1 MNAADD
7 DMMTDTADGA
17 FSVGR
22 SRRAGPLWRA
32 CLTIAVALA
41 LVALA
46 AAERPAAAASGV
58 WQSERLAPGA
68 YMDARLVSAVNA
80 VGDLQTVPVGLHV
93 RLPDG
98 WKTYWRSPGEAGVPP
113 ATDWHAATNVAEAA
127 LSYPAPHRFT
137 LFGIDTFGYER
148 EVVFPIALRPE
159 ETGQA
164 TTLAGTV
171 DILTCSDICVP
182 AQFDLTLALPAG
194 PAVPD
199 AAAAN
204 LINRFATLVPGTGD
218 AAGLAIDTATVTA
231 GEPPVLRLTATAREP
246 FGQPDILVEAG
257 DGWSFAAPV
266 IDRQGDGTRLTAEI
280 EVTDRP
286 REAPP
291 LAGLPVTM
299 TLIDGARA
307 VEQGMVLAAAPA
319 SGSGFATLA
328 GILGLAVL
336 GGLILNLM
344 PCVLP
349 VLSLKLLS
357 LVGRGGEAPGSVRLG
372 FLATSAGI
380 VASFLVLA
388 AGVIALQASGQAVGW
403 GIQFQQPLFLVFM
416 IVLLTVFACNLLG
429 WFEVLLPTRV
439 ADTATGVLGRTGGHS
454 LGGQFATGAFATL
467 LATPCSAPF
476 LGTAV
481 GFALARG
488 AGEVLLV
495 FVALGIGLALPYLV
509 VAAVPKLATRLPRPG
524 RWMVVLKKLLSLA
537 LAATALW
544 LLTVLA
550 VQVSALA
557 AYVVGGL
564 MVALVLLLWGRRHL
578 GRPARRAAVALAL
591 GVALAAFVVPPQFSR
606 PAGAVE
612 AAGATDWVAFDR
624 ATIDTLV
631 ADGHVVFVDVTA
643 DWCLTCRANKALVI
657 DRGEVAALLDS
668 DGIVAV
674 QADWTLPDDRISDF
688 LASYGRYGIPFNIVY
703 GPQAPSGVPLPELL
717 TTGIVLDAIA
727 RAGG

>member
-1 MNAADD
+1 MTTIAD
-7 DMMTDTADGA
+7 
-17 FSVGR
+17 SPLRVGR
-22 SRRAGPLWRA
+22 PRIAEPLWRL
-32 CLTIAVALA
+32 CLAIAVALVLA
-41 LVALA
+41 MA
-46 AAERPAAAASGV
+46 AAPRPAAAASGV
-58 WQSERLAPGA
+58 WQSERLAPGT
-68 YMDARLVSAVNA
+68 YIDARLVSAVNA
-80 VGDLQTVPVGLHV
+80 VGDLETVPVGLHV

-98 WKTYWRSPGEAGVPP
+98 WKTYWRSPGDAGIPP

-159 ETGQA
+159 EPGRA
-164 TTLAGTV
+164 TTLSGTV

-182 AQFDLTLALPAG
+182 AQFDLALALPAG
-194 PAVPD
+194 PAAPD

-204 LINRFATLVPGTGD
+204 LINRFAVQVPATGD
-218 AAGLAIDTATVTA
+218 AAGLAIETATVAT
-231 GEPPVLRLTATAREP
+231 GETPVLHLTATAREP
-246 FGQPDILVEAG
+246 FDEPDILVEAG
-257 DGWSFAAPV
+257 DGWAFAAPV
-266 IDRQGDGTRLTAEI
+266 FDRQGDGTRLTAEI
-280 EVTDRP
+280 EVTERP
-286 REAPP
+286 NDAPP
-291 LAGLPVTM
+291 LVGLPVTM
-299 TLIDGARA
+299 TLIDGVRA
-307 VEQGMVLAAAPA
+307 MEQPMVLAQAPA
-319 SGSGFATLA
+319 SGSGSGFATLA

-357 LVGRGGEAPGSVRLG
+357 LVGRGGEAPGRVRLG

-439 ADTATGVLGRTGGHS
+439 TDTATGVLNRTGGYS

-488 AGEVLLV
+488 AGEVILV

-509 VAAVPKLATRLPRPG
+509 IAAVPALATRLPRPG

-537 LAATALW
+537 LVATALW
-544 LLTVLA
+544 LLTVMA

-564 MVALVLLLWGRRHL
+564 MAALVLLLWGRRHL
-578 GRPARRAAVALAL
+578 GRPARRAAVALAS

-612 AAGATDWVAFDR
+612 STATTEWMAFDR
-624 ATIDTLV
+624 AAIDTLV

-643 DWCLTCRANKALVI
+643 DWCLTCQANKVLVI
-657 DRGEVAALLDS
+657 DRGEVAALLES
-668 DGIVAV
+668 DEVVAM
-674 QADWTLPDDRISDF
+674 QADWTLPDDRISAF
-688 LASYGRYGIPFNIVY
+688 LASHGRYGIPFNIVY

-717 TTGIVLDAIA
+717 TTGVVLDAIGQ
-727 RAGG
+727 AGG